1 VVAIAGAL
9 LSVAGCGGGSH
20 SAQKDVAP
28 QTQAPPASGSVAAA
42 AASQPLIWRVAAAAQ
57 AAAAGPH
64 GGIGDAA
71 VATAP

>member
-1 VVAIAGAL
+1 MVVIACAQ

-28 QTQAPPASGSVAAA
+28 QTRAEPASGSVAAA
-42 AASQPLIWRVAAAAQ
+42 AAGQPLIWRVAAAAQ

-64 GGIGDAA
+64 GDIGDAA